1 MKTTIVA
8 AALAMTAGMASAADL
23 TVAGQTISAGAE
35 FDMNYTTGTDVFA
48 LDFTPTAGLTAWGVD
63 FSVDTTID
71 ILDINDGDN
80 LFTGLD
86 FEAGK
91 DLATGL
97 RAYAEVSTDEDLEFG
112 DITTGISFS
121 FQTKYYYYKAEKGSI
136 FAPLFYIVLPVY
148 SISGK
153 KNSNLLLIA

>member
-48 LDFTPTAGLTAWGVD
+48 LDFTPTVGLTAWGVD

-71 ILDINDGDN
+71 ILDINDGSD

-86 FEAGK
+86 FEVGK

-97 RAYAEVSTDEDLEFG
+97 RAYAEVSTDEDLDFG

-121 FQTKYYYYKAEKGSI
+121 F
-136 FAPLFYIVLPVY
+136 
-148 SISGK
+148 
-153 KNSNLLLIA
+153 